1 MLAAAFP
8 AHVEVFPLP
17 EPILAP
23 NQPVASKSEEM
34 RTLLAPILSDGD
46 SPALQQIKSRVPLIM
61 MCVLA
66 VLIVLALLTSNFLR
80 HKPTDVE
87 KQPSA
92 SNKFVPSLESSQ
104 SSEAVPTATEP
115 VARPLHAESVG
126 DAPLAPLEVTLD
138 FSRECWVDALIDG
151 KKRIAEQRVAGEALR
166 LPAQQKVLITLGD
179 PGAVEVQVNGA
190 PLLLPVTP
198 KGVPLVN
205 FPIDLDTLKILSAKK
220 NAH

>member
-1 MLAAAFP
+1 
-8 AHVEVFPLP
+8 
-17 EPILAP
+17 
-23 NQPVASKSEEM
+23 
-34 RTLLAPILSDGD
+34 
-46 SPALQQIKSRVPLIM
+46 
-61 MCVLA
+61 
-66 VLIVLALLTSNFLR
+66 
-80 HKPTDVE
+80 
-87 KQPSA
+87 
-92 SNKFVPSLESSQ
+92 
-104 SSEAVPTATEP
+104 
-115 VARPLHAESVG
+115 VG